1 MKTAYSFV
9 LGSPRPFANSAPIRR
24 FSFAVQL
31 PGSADHGYHCSSK
44 VHPGAALCSRGW
56 GRMNGL
62 SIWHWLIIVMLAT
75 TVANGFIA
83 SRKNRS
89 VVNWVI
95 LGLMFNPIAF
105 VVLLFLP
112 SRKLY
117 LP

>member
-1 MKTAYSFV
+1 
-9 LGSPRPFANSAPIRR
+9 LAPTRSL
-24 FSFAVQL
+24 SFAVQL
-31 PGSADHGYHCSSK
+31 PGSADHGYHRPLN
-44 VHPGAALCSRGW
+44 HPGAALCSRGG
-56 GRMNGL
+56 GRMGGL
-62 SIWHWLIIVMLAT
+62 SIWHWLIIVLLAM
-75 TVANGFIA
+75 TVANGFVA

>member
-1 MKTAYSFV
+1 VTYCFVPGFTANNCK
-9 LGSPRPFANSAPIRR
+9 LTPIRS

-31 PGSADHGYHCSSK
+31 PGSADHGYHCQSK
-44 VHPGAALCSRGW
+44 DHPGAALCSRAGE
-56 GRMNGL
+56 RMNGL
-62 SIWHWLIIVMLAT
+62 SIWHWLIIIVLAM

-89 VVNWVI
+89 VVGWVI
-95 LGLMFNPIAF
+95 LGVMFNPIAF

>member
-1 MKTAYSFV
+1 M
-9 LGSPRPFANSAPIRR
+9 
-24 FSFAVQL
+24 
-31 PGSADHGYHCSSK
+31 
-44 VHPGAALCSRGW
+44 
-56 GRMNGL
+56 
-62 SIWHWLIIVMLAT
+62 

>member
-1 MKTAYSFV
+1 M
-9 LGSPRPFANSAPIRR
+9 G
-24 FSFAVQL
+24 
-31 PGSADHGYHCSSK
+31 
-44 VHPGAALCSRGW
+44 
-56 GRMNGL
+56 GL
-62 SIWHWLIIVMLAT
+62 SIWHWLIIVVLAM